1 MRSHSSDPK
10 RYFQVEA
17 LLLAQLRKYPD
28 GSYESSSMLNLV
40 ELCLSCFNKE
50 ANDTIQKDVIN
61 DIHAKLP
68 ALAEKRWLSRITQK
82 ELHVMIECIA
92 NSNLPLRDQ
101 WPFFS
106 EERIHSHY
114 GTTQHSLLWKTAKVV
129 AAQSDQRENLPDNL
143 EQIVQVAKLYL

>member
-68 ALAEKRWLSRITQK
+68 ALAEKRWLSRITPK
-82 ELHVMIECIA
+82 ELHVMIEILLIQNFLC
-92 NSNLPLRDQ
+92 
-101 WPFFS
+101 FFF
-106 EERIHSHY
+106 
-114 GTTQHSLLWKTAKVV
+114 QL
-129 AAQSDQRENLPDNL
+129 Q
-143 EQIVQVAKLYL
+143 QIGKNNILF